1 MFTMTRILCCF
12 LLTAMAMFADVS
24 GKWSGSFDV
33 TGPDGQTKSSTAF
46 LVLKQSSDAITGTA
60 GPNEQE
66 QFTIKFG
73 KIEGDKIALEVAHE
87 NGLVIKFD
95 LTLAGGHIKGNASGE
110 NEEGQKMTAKVDVTA
125 VK

>member
-1 MFTMTRILCCF
+1 MTRILCCF
-12 LLTAMAMFADVS
+12 LLTAMAMFADVT

-33 TGPDGQTKSSTAF
+33 TAPDGQTKASTAF
-46 LVLKQSSDAITGTA
+46 LVLKQSGDAITGTA
-60 GPNEQE
+60 GPNERQ
-66 QFTIKFG
+66 QFTIKVG

-95 LTLAGGHIKGNASGE
+95 LTLAGGHLKGNASGE
-110 NEEGQKMTAKVDVTA
+110 NEEGQKMTAKLDVTA